1 MADYQDIEIS
11 KIDIISEPDRYRL
24 DDFEVYQHAREFR
37 KEVYIIINQ
46 LPDKEKYILISQ
58 MRDAII
64 SVTNNIAE
72 AHGHWHYKESI
83 QFCRIARGSTEEIID
98 DLNICID
105 EHYYDVIECTHLKE
119 SGYEL
124 VKKING
130 YIAYLNKQR
139 NRFKKS

>member
-1 MADYQDIEIS
+1 MTEYKEIESSDFGSIKDS
-11 KIDIISEPDRYRL
+11 DRFKL
-24 DDFEVYQHAREFR
+24 DDFEVYQLARRFR
-37 KEVYIIINQ
+37 KNVYVIINQ
-46 LPDKEKYILISQ
+46 LPKNEQYNLTSQ

-72 AHGHWHYKESI
+72 AHGRWHYKESM

-105 EHYYDVIECTHLKE
+105 QNYFDEKKCQKLKDH
-119 SGYEL
+119 GYEL

-139 NRFKKS
+139 AQYTK